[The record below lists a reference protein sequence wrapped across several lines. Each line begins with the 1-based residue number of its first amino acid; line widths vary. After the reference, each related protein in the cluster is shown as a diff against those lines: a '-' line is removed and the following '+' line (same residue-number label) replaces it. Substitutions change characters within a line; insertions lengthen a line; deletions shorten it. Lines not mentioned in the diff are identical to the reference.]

1 MCASCTYKNHIVTGE
16 ASSSAHLIWST
27 ICHFN
32 ACQYTLDLTS
42 MLIKRRG
49 IMIKRMIHRKYEM
62 MGNKISSSSS
72 LSPLGDRRKTVS
84 KLKSPAV
91 IDRIFIIE
99 LAGVENGDRYR
110 KQKPYIAAW

>member
-1 MCASCTYKNHIVTGE
+1 
-16 ASSSAHLIWST
+16 
-27 ICHFN
+27 
-32 ACQYTLDLTS
+32 
-42 MLIKRRG
+42 
-49 IMIKRMIHRKYEM
+49 MIKRMIHRKYEM

-110 KQKPYIAAW
+110 K